1 MKHKFVVVRA
11 SSLILATRPIPHL
24 RAGGI
29 LQPLIIIKN
38 MDPLIAIGDGLSW
51 GSNVGY
57 VRRMAQAE
65 AACRCGKGERDGD
78 FLVHEAHAARL
89 SRYDA
94 REKKNGSLH
103 LAPVWSVVPKRRD
116 ISSYFFFSVPL
127 SGKPFSN
134 RSSRSVSFETGTLL
148 S

>member
-94 REKKNGSLH
+94 REKKNGS
-103 LAPVWSVVPKRRD
+103 
-116 ISSYFFFSVPL
+116 
-127 SGKPFSN
+127 
-134 RSSRSVSFETGTLL
+134 
-148 S
+148 